1 MDNRPL
7 ENARALIFG
16 EVLFDVF
23 PEAAV
28 IGGAPFNVAWHLHGF
43 GLQPL
48 FVSRV
53 GEDAA
58 GERVLETMRAW
69 GMDEAGV
76 QIDSRYPTGEVRVEL
91 GGGGHTF
98 EILPDRAYDHI
109 DADAACRVVA
119 GQGIGLI
126 YHGTLALRG
135 ESSRDALRALQE
147 SVSAPRCVDIN
158 LRAPWW
164 QPSLVQA
171 VIDGAAWVKLNEDE
185 LAIVGSEAAAGE
197 DDIATRARAL
207 RGHHRIDTLIV
218 TCGAEG
224 ALFVDNGGLVRA
236 AAAAAGEVVDTVG
249 AGDAFAAVALLGMM
263 RGWDTSTTLHRALA
277 FAAWICTVRGA
288 VVDDPGRY
296 RRFLDDWDSRRV

>member
-1 MDNRPL
+1 MDDRHP
-7 ENARALIFG
+7 ENARPLIFG

-23 PEAAV
+23 PEVAV

-43 GLQPL
+43 GLRPL

-53 GEDAA
+53 GDDAA
-58 GERVLETMRAW
+58 GERALATLRGW
-69 GMDEAGV
+69 GMDDAGV
-76 QIDSRYPTGEVRVEL
+76 QIDSRHPSGEVRVEL

-98 EILPDRAYDHI
+98 DILPDRAYDHI
-109 DADAACRVVA
+109 DAAAACRAVA

-135 ESSRDALRALQE
+135 ESSRGALRALQDV
-147 SVSAPRCVDIN
+147 VSAPRCVDIN

-171 VIDGAAWVKLNEDE
+171 VIDGADWLKLNEEE
-185 LAIVGSEAAAGE
+185 LAILGVEAARDE
-197 DDIATRARAL
+197 DIDTRARAL
-207 RGHHRIDTLIV
+207 RQHHRIDTLIV
-218 TCGAEG
+218 TCGDEG
-224 ALFVDNGGLVRA
+224 ALFVDDGGLVRA
-236 AAAAAGEVVDTVG
+236 AAADAGEVIDTVG
-249 AGDAFAAVALLGMM
+249 AGDAFSSVALLGMM
-263 RGWDTSTTLHRALA
+263 RGWDTSSTLHRALA

-296 RRFLDDWDSRRV
+296 RRFLEDWGAGRV